1 LINPSRRK
9 RIADGSGVTLQDVNK
24 LMKQFQDTKKMM
36 RMMGDKRNMMN
47 MMKQFKGMGG
57 KMPTGIE

>member
-1 LINPSRRK
+1 
-9 RIADGSGVTLQDVNK
+9 
-24 LMKQFQDTKKMM
+24 M